1 MSLVWTTH
9 RHLLLYRKGKRVER
23 LRKLLKDVEE
33 VEVKARNSEQAFSL
47 QVLGTTTRFQSLSD
61 VERTAILASFI

>member
-23 LRKLLKDVEE
+23 LRKLLKDIEE